1 MSATSSPVTGLPVAR
16 PTIERSNGLDPPQG
30 RSRTGQAYQAGPS
43 GPEVRRRR
51 RSEPYAFSGS
61 LAFDPPARQEDWT
74 LEVFEANRA
83 DGSVRYSVE
92 LPVKVGG

>member
-1 MSATSSPVTGLPVAR
+1 LAAAPPRSA
-16 PTIERSNGLDPPQG
+16 
-30 RSRTGQAYQAGPS
+30 
-43 GPEVRRRR
+43 RRRH
-51 RSEPYAFSGS
+51 A
-61 LAFDPPARQEDWT
+61 ARQEDWT